1 MMGSVGGP
9 TEKMKAKLPKESTA
23 VIVLKYMSVKKELRI
38 KKEIRRTQ

>member
-1 MMGSVGGP
+1 MGSVGGS
-9 TEKMKAKLPKESTA
+9 TAKLKAKLPKESTA